1 MENAASQQKITY
13 DHPDAI
19 NEIRDIVLE
28 TGKSKEALIA
38 ILKKVTDRFGFISNL
53 AVQASNID
61 FSCRNFFG
69 SHLLSN
75 APHHPAW
82 SACD

>member
-28 TGKSKEALIA
+28 TGKSKEARIA

-53 AVQASNID
+53 PSRRSAVKHRFQLQK
-61 FSCRNFFG
+61 FFR
-69 SHLLSN
+69 
-75 APHHPAW
+75 
-82 SACD
+82 